1 MIRRIF
7 KNPMRRWGWLFLGP
21 VTAAF
26 IIGFVW
32 PFCQGIFLS
41 FNKFK
46 VITKTTWVGFANY
59 GKALSDPSFM
69 HAFWYTALFAV
80 VINAIA
86 LRKVKQLKLT
96 DIA

>member
-1 MIRRIF
+1 MIKRIF
-7 KNPMRRWGWLFLGP
+7 RNPMRRWGWLFLGP

-59 GKALSDPSFM
+59 GKALSDSTKVSPLNPIEASFP
-69 HAFWYTALFAV
+69 
-80 VINAIA
+80 
-86 LRKVKQLKLT
+86 
-96 DIA
+96 